1 MIRTAGRGPGYTGT
15 LRFRLPLDTN
25 DQHERE
31 QTFMVAGIS
40 PLFAAITSLHF
51 PVSEVIH

>member
-31 QTFMVAGIS
+31 QTMVAGIS
-40 PLFAAITSLHF
+40 PLLQRRSRLYTS
-51 PVSEVIH
+51 VSEVVH

>member
-1 MIRTAGRGPGYTGT
+1 MIRTAGRPPGYTGA

-31 QTFMVAGIS
+31 QTMVAGIS
-40 PLFAAITSLHF
+40 PLLQRSCLYTS
-51 PVSEVIH
+51 VSEVVH